1 MKPELNIYELVLFFK
16 VTLTEEE
23 LKTKIDRYQSLL
35 TTNGSQVMI
44 KIKGKTSLAYPIK
57 KFDTA
62 LHVVIT
68 YLGNGALIKQMNTE
82 IQRDES
88 ILRAIT
94 TKLEQELIPTE
105 LINV

>member
-1 MKPELNIYELVLFFK
+1 
-16 VTLTEEE
+16 
-23 LKTKIDRYQSLL
+23 
-35 TTNGSQVMI
+35 MI

-88 ILRAIT
+88 ILRTVT
-94 TKLEQELIPTE
+94 TKLIEDKIPSE
-105 LINV
+105 FMPA